1 MNGHQNL
8 PNDDRDDGR
17 GDKAPL
23 DTSLQD
29 TALRKLFAGLR
40 QEEQQH
46 TPAFAPLWGRRSRG
60 QSGKGLWFAGAGFAL
75 IVVTA
80 ILLLRSERPNR
91 NELSMVEITEWKAP
105 TDFLLETPGREIL
118 QTVPEIG
125 RWRGY
130 TAPTPPA
137 DGRSQLRKKVLH

>member
-1 MNGHQNL
+1 MNGDQNL
-8 PNDDRDDGR
+8 HKDDR

-29 TALRKLFAGLR
+29 TALRKRFAGLR

-46 TPAFAPLWGRRSRG
+46 TPAFAPLWSGRARAPHR
-60 QSGKGLWFAGAGFAL
+60 KGLWYVATACVL
-75 IVVTA
+75 IVVVA
-80 ILLLRSERPNR
+80 ILLLLSERPSR
-91 NELSMVEITEWKAP
+91 NEVSMVEITEWKAP

-130 TAPTPPA
+130 TAATPPA
-137 DGRSQLRKKVLH
+137 DGHSQVKKKVLH

>member
-1 MNGHQNL
+1 MNGDQNL
-8 PNDDRDDGR
+8 PNDDR

-29 TALRKLFAGLR
+29 TALRKRFAGLR

-46 TPAFAPLWGRRSRG
+46 TPAFAPLWSGRARAPHS
-60 QSGKGLWFAGAGFAL
+60 GLWYIAAACVL
-75 IVVTA
+75 IVVVA
-80 ILLLRSERPNR
+80 ILLLRSQRPNR
-91 NELSMVEITEWKAP
+91 NEVSMVEITEWKAP

-130 TAPTPPA
+130 TPATPPA
-137 DGRSQLRKKVLH
+137 DGHSQVRKKVLH

>member
-1 MNGHQNL
+1 MNGDQNL
-8 PNDDRDDGR
+8 PNDDR

-29 TALRKLFAGLR
+29 TALRKRFASLR
-40 QEEQQH
+40 QEEQQQVP
-46 TPAFAPLWGRRSRG
+46 TFASLWGRRRLVQRS
-60 QSGKGLWFAGAGFAL
+60 KVLWFAAGACAL
-75 IVVTA
+75 VTVAA

-91 NELSMVEITEWKAP
+91 EEVLTVSITEWKAP

-118 QTVPEIG
+118 QVVPEIG

-130 TAPTPPA
+130 TAATPPG
-137 DGRSQLRKKVLH
+137 DGHSKLRKKVLH

>member
-1 MNGHQNL
+1 MNGDQNL
-8 PNDDRDDGR
+8 PNDDR

-29 TALRKLFAGLR
+29 TALRKRFAGLR

-46 TPAFAPLWGRRSRG
+46 IPAFVSLWGRRSRV
-60 QSGKGLWFAGAGFAL
+60 QPSKALRFAAAGCAL
-75 IVVTA
+75 IVVMA
-80 ILLLRSERPNR
+80 ILFLRSERTNR
-91 NELSMVEITEWKAP
+91 NEVSMVEITEWKAP

-130 TAPTPPA
+130 SAATPPA
-137 DGRSQLRKKVLH
+137 DGHSQVRKKVLH

>member
-1 MNGHQNL
+1 MNGDQNL
-8 PNDDRDDGR
+8 PDDDRC
-17 GDKAPL
+17 DKAPL

-29 TALRKLFAGLR
+29 TALRKRFASLR

-46 TPAFAPLWGRRSRG
+46 IPAFASQWGRRSRV
-60 QSGKGLWFAGAGFAL
+60 QRSKGLWFAAAGCAL
-75 IVVTA
+75 IVVIA
-80 ILLLRSERPNR
+80 ILLLRSERTNR
-91 NELSMVEITEWKAP
+91 NEVSMVEITEWKAP

-130 TAPTPPA
+130 TAVTPAA
-137 DGRSQLRKKVLH
+137 DGHSQVRKKVLH

>member
-1 MNGHQNL
+1 MNGDQNL
-8 PNDDRDDGR
+8 PDDDR

-29 TALRKLFAGLR
+29 TALRKRFASLR

-46 TPAFAPLWGRRSRG
+46 IPAFASQWGRRSRV
-60 QSGKGLWFAGAGFAL
+60 QRSKGLWFAAAGCAL
-75 IVVTA
+75 IVAIA
-80 ILLLRSERPNR
+80 ILLLRSERTNR
-91 NELSMVEITEWKAP
+91 NEVSKVEITEWKAP

-125 RWRGY
+125 KWQGY
-130 TAPTPPA
+130 TAATSA
-137 DGRSQLRKKVLH
+137 GDGHPQVRKKALH

>member
-1 MNGHQNL
+1 MNGDQNL
-8 PNDDRDDGR
+8 PNDDR

-29 TALRKLFAGLR
+29 TALRKRFAGLR

-46 TPAFAPLWGRRSRG
+46 TPAFAPPWSGRARATHS
-60 QSGKGLWFAGAGFAL
+60 KGLWYVATACVL
-75 IVVTA
+75 IVVVA
-80 ILLLRSERPNR
+80 ILLLRSEQTSR
-91 NELSMVEITEWKAP
+91 NEVSMVEITEWKAP

-130 TAPTPPA
+130 SAAMPPA
-137 DGRSQLRKKVLH
+137 DGHSQVRKKVLH

>member
-1 MNGHQNL
+1 MNGDQNL
-8 PNDDRDDGR
+8 HKDDR

-29 TALRKLFAGLR
+29 TALRKRFAGLR

-46 TPAFAPLWGRRSRG
+46 TPAFAPLWSGRARAPHR
-60 QSGKGLWFAGAGFAL
+60 KALWYVATACVL
-75 IVVTA
+75 IVVVA
-80 ILLLRSERPNR
+80 ILLLLSERPSR
-91 NELSMVEITEWKAP
+91 NEVSMVEITEWKAP

-130 TAPTPPA
+130 TAATPPA
-137 DGRSQLRKKVLH
+137 DGHSQVKKKVLH